1 MFNTC
6 NILLKSLLSSFTHM
20 VAAFALHLISYLPLI
35 FSDLILS
42 DLSLQWLSHTYT
54 TFLHHFT
61 GIILS
66 IISSPTHS
74 LISHPSFS
82 PLISHPSFSPLTVC
96 LYIFV
101 FMHVSVRTY
110 VQVMDVY
117 WPLPLM
123 WWSSLPMGPV
133 LSEVRRPPSV
143 YTHIVPIN
151 IVGVHRP
158 CTIIS
163 FQLKLRFIS

>member
-1 MFNTC
+1 MFNTY

-66 IISSPTHS
+66 S
-74 LISHPSFS
+74 LSFHRLHTPSFLIPHSHPSF
-82 PLISHPSFSPLTVC
+82 LIPHSHPSLCVC
-96 LYIFV
+96 TSSCSCMYPF
-101 FMHVSVRTY
+101 VRTY
-110 VQVMDVY
+110 R
-117 WPLPLM
+117 
-123 WWSSLPMGPV
+123 WWMYTGLCLSCGGHHCLWV
-133 LSEVRRPPSV
+133 LCSQRLD
-143 YTHIVPIN
+143 
-151 IVGVHRP
+151 VHRP
-158 CTIIS
+158 CTLIS
-163 FQLKLRFIS
+163 YQLILLESTVRVQLYHIN